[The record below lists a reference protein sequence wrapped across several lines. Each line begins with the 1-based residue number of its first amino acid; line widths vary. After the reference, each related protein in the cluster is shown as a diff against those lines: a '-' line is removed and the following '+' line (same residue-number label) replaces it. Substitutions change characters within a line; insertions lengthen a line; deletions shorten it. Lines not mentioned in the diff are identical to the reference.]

1 MVAITNTLIS
11 PGINVSEVDLTTVVP
26 RLGTTVGAI
35 AGMFPWGPMQQRILI
50 GSESQLVATYGEPNS
65 NNAETFFTAANFLS
79 YGNSLYVVRAGN
91 TTSGDANAYLSA
103 AANGGT
109 LTAGNTSAITV
120 LNEIDF
126 SNKKANNY
134 AFDANA
140 MFVAKFPGALGNSLK
155 VSICDSVN
163 GYNSNVN
170 MMALPGN
177 TVDTTVTLGV
187 SSGNTTVTVT
197 DTSNLKAGLVLY
209 SVSNTGLG
217 ITSNVTSI
225 VSVTN
230 TTAFV
235 INATPSATNAAA
247 TAAFIT
253 GKGAADTTLTLT
265 VQSGNTSVAVSD
277 TTGLKIGTVLYS
289 VSNTGLGITSGV
301 TAITNVVNSTVFIIN
316 ATPSAT
322 NAAATAAFITARGIA
337 NIAYGASN
345 LTITFASS
353 GTANIQAQ
361 NTLATAIASSFTVGD
376 VILLGNNSIGYQY
389 NKIVS
394 IVNTSN
400 TTGTGLNFVLS
411 DTYKLTADWKANT
424 SVNGNTS
431 VVNIQR
437 FWEYQNLFNAAPITS
452 QYVYLNGNTQN
463 WASNTANTPVD
474 SMHVVITD
482 NLGSFT
488 GTPGSV
494 LEVYT
499 NVSRAND
506 SIGQS
511 GQSIFWQNVLN
522 TQSNYVWALNQRS
535 DNTANTGN
543 SATVISGSNNAPFTA
558 KFVGGQDGAS
568 ESANAFTTIATA
580 YNFFQNPT
588 DVQINLVLQGKPIG
602 GTYNSGAA
610 GAITANNFNLAN
622 YLIDN
627 IATTRKD
634 CVVFVT
640 PDDSIVYNNKGNE
653 ATALVAWRNTLH
665 STSYAVMDSGY
676 KYQYDRY
683 NDVYRYVPTNGD
695 IAGLCVTTD
704 LSSDP
709 WYSPAGFN
717 RGQIKNLIRMRYNP
731 SQTDRD
737 LLYAN
742 AINPVVTFQGQGT
755 ILFGDKTLTNKP
767 SAFDRINVRRLF
779 ITIEQAI
786 RTASDYTLFEFND
799 SFTRSNFVNLIT
811 PYLKN
816 IKSLRGITDF
826 YIVCDESNNTPQR
839 IDSNQFWCDI
849 YIKPARS
856 INFIQLNFIAVATG
870 VQFTEVLGQY

>member
-91 TTSGDANAYLSA
+91 TTSNDANAYLSA
-103 AANGGT
+103 VANAAGYSVTN
-109 LTAGNTSAITV
+109 AIASSVSV

-134 AFDANA
+134 SYDANV
-140 MFVAKFPGALGNSLK
+140 MFVAKFPGAIGNSLK
-155 VSICDSVN
+155 VSVCDSVN
-163 GYNSNVN
+163 AYSSNVN
-170 MMALPGN
+170 IVSTSTTP
-177 TVDTTVTLGV
+177 DTTLTLTVT
-187 SSGNTTVTVT
+187 SGNASVTTS
-197 DTSNLKAGLVLY
+197 DTTGLKVGSVLY
-209 SVSNTGLG
+209 SLSNTGLG
-217 ITSNVTSI
+217 ITSNTTTV

-230 TTAFV
+230 TTVFV
-235 INATPSATNAAA
+235 INATPSA
-247 TAAFIT
+247 
-253 GKGAADTTLTLT
+253 
-265 VQSGNTSVAVSD
+265 
-277 TTGLKIGTVLYS
+277 
-289 VSNTGLGITSGV
+289 SNTT
-301 TAITNVVNSTVFIIN
+301 TAGFV
-316 ATPSAT
+316 
-322 NAAATAAFITARGIA
+322 TARGIA
-337 NIAYGASN
+337 NITYGSSN
-345 LTITFASS
+345 LTITFASG
-353 GTANIQAQ
+353 GTANVAAQ
-361 NTLATAIASSFTVGD
+361 NTLATSIASSFTNGD
-376 VILLGNNSIGYQY
+376 VIVLGNSSIGYQY
-389 NKIVS
+389 NKIMS
-394 IVNTSN
+394 ILNTSN
-400 TTGTGLNFVLS
+400 TTATGINFVLN
-411 DTYKLTADWKANT
+411 DTYKLTNDWKANT
-424 SVNGNTS
+424 SVNGNTT

-437 FWEYQNLFNAAPITS
+437 AWEYQNLFNAAPITS
-452 QYVYLNGNTQN
+452 TYVQLNGNTQN

-488 GTPGSV
+488 GTPGAV

-506 SIGQS
+506 AIGQS
-511 GQSIFWQNVLN
+511 GQTIFWQNVLN

-535 DNTANTGN
+535 DNTANIGN
-543 SATVISGSNNAPFTA
+543 SATVISSTNNAPFTV
-558 KFVGGQDGAS
+558 KFVNGQDGAS
-568 ESANAFTTIATA
+568 ESSNAFTTIATA
-580 YNFFQNPT
+580 YNLFQNPT

-653 ATALVAWRNTLH
+653 STALVAWRNTLH

-695 IAGLCVTTD
+695 IAGLCVATD
-704 LSSDP
+704 LATDP

-826 YIVCDESNNTPQR
+826 YVVCDESNNTPQR

-856 INFIQLNFIAVATG
+856 INFIQLNFVAVATG

>member
-11 PGINVSEVDLTTVVP
+11 PGINVAEVDLTTVVP

-91 TTSGDANAYLSA
+91 TTSNDANAYLSA
-103 AANGGT
+103 VANAAGYSVTN
-109 LTAGNTSAITV
+109 AIASSVSV

-134 AFDANA
+134 SYDANV

-155 VSICDSVN
+155 VSVCDNVN
-163 GYNSNVN
+163 AYASNVN
-170 MMALPGN
+170 IVSTSTTP
-177 TVDTTVTLGV
+177 DTTLTLTVT
-187 SSGNTTVTVT
+187 SGNASVTTS
-197 DTSNLKAGLVLY
+197 DTTGLKVGSVLY
-209 SVSNTGLG
+209 SLSNTGLG
-217 ITSNVTSI
+217 ITSNTTTV

-230 TTAFV
+230 TTVFV
-235 INATPSATNAAA
+235 INATPSA
-247 TAAFIT
+247 
-253 GKGAADTTLTLT
+253 
-265 VQSGNTSVAVSD
+265 
-277 TTGLKIGTVLYS
+277 
-289 VSNTGLGITSGV
+289 SNTT
-301 TAITNVVNSTVFIIN
+301 TAGFV
-316 ATPSAT
+316 
-322 NAAATAAFITARGIA
+322 TARGIA
-337 NIAYGASN
+337 NITYGSSN
-345 LTITFASS
+345 LTITFASG
-353 GTANIQAQ
+353 GTANVAAQ
-361 NTLATAIASSFTVGD
+361 NTLATSIASSFTNGD
-376 VILLGNNSIGYQY
+376 VIVLGNSSIGYQY
-389 NKIVS
+389 NKIMS
-394 IVNTSN
+394 ILNTSN
-400 TTGTGLNFVLS
+400 TTATGINFVLN
-411 DTYKLTADWKANT
+411 DTYKLTNDWKANT
-424 SVNGNTS
+424 SVNGNTT

-437 FWEYQNLFNAAPITS
+437 AWEYQNLFNAAPITS
-452 QYVYLNGNTQN
+452 TYVQLNGNTQN

-488 GTPGSV
+488 GTPGAV

-506 SIGQS
+506 AIGQS
-511 GQSIFWQNVLN
+511 GQTIFWQNVLN

-535 DNTANTGN
+535 DNTANIGN
-543 SATVISGSNNAPFTA
+543 SATVISSTNNAPFTV
-558 KFVGGQDGAS
+558 KFVNGQDGAS
-568 ESANAFTTIATA
+568 ESSNAFTTIATA
-580 YNFFQNPT
+580 YNLFQNPT

-640 PDDSIVYNNKGNE
+640 PDDAIVYNNKGNE
-653 ATALVAWRNTLH
+653 STALVSWRNTLH

-676 KYQYDRY
+676 KYMYDRY

-695 IAGLCVTTD
+695 IAGLCVATD
-704 LSSDP
+704 LATDP

-826 YIVCDESNNTPQR
+826 YVVCDESNNTPQR

-856 INFIQLNFIAVATG
+856 INFIQLNFVAVATG

>member
-91 TTSGDANAYLSA
+91 TTSNDANAYLSA
-103 AANGGT
+103 VANAAGYSVTN
-109 LTAGNTSAITV
+109 AIASSVSV

-134 AFDANA
+134 SYDANV
-140 MFVAKFPGALGNSLK
+140 MFVAKFPGAIGNSLK
-155 VSICDSVN
+155 VSVCDSVN
-163 GYNSNVN
+163 AYSSNVN
-170 MMALPGN
+170 IVSTSTTP
-177 TVDTTVTLGV
+177 DTTLTLTVT
-187 SSGNTTVTVT
+187 SGNASVTTS
-197 DTSNLKAGLVLY
+197 DTTGLKVGSVLY
-209 SVSNTGLG
+209 SLSNTGLG
-217 ITSNVTSI
+217 ITSNTTTV

-230 TTAFV
+230 TTVFV
-235 INATPSATNAAA
+235 INATPSA
-247 TAAFIT
+247 
-253 GKGAADTTLTLT
+253 
-265 VQSGNTSVAVSD
+265 
-277 TTGLKIGTVLYS
+277 
-289 VSNTGLGITSGV
+289 SNTT
-301 TAITNVVNSTVFIIN
+301 TAGFV
-316 ATPSAT
+316 
-322 NAAATAAFITARGIA
+322 TARGIA
-337 NIAYGASN
+337 NITYGSSN
-345 LTITFASS
+345 LTITFAYG
-353 GTANIQAQ
+353 GTANVAAQ
-361 NTLATAIASSFTVGD
+361 NTLATSIASSFTNGD
-376 VILLGNNSIGYQY
+376 VIVLGNSSIGYQY
-389 NKIVS
+389 NKIMS
-394 IVNTSN
+394 IINTSN
-400 TTGTGLNFVLS
+400 TTATGINFVLN
-411 DTYKLTADWKANT
+411 DTYKLTDDWKANT
-424 SVNGNTS
+424 SVNGNTT

-437 FWEYQNLFNAAPITS
+437 AWEYQNLFNAAPVTS
-452 QYVYLNGNTQN
+452 TYVQLNGNTQN
-463 WASNTANTPVD
+463 WVANTANTPVD
-474 SMHVVITD
+474 CMHVVITD

-506 SIGQS
+506 AIGQS

-522 TQSNYVWALNQRS
+522 TQSNYVWALNQRPG
-535 DNTANTGN
+535 NTANTGN
-543 SATVISGSNNAPFTA
+543 SATIISSTNNAPFTV
-558 KFVGGQDGAS
+558 KFVNGQDGAS
-568 ESANAFTTIATA
+568 ESSNAFTTIATA
-580 YNFFQNPT
+580 YNLFQNPT

-653 ATALVAWRNTLH
+653 STALVAWRNTLH

-695 IAGLCVTTD
+695 IAGLCVATD
-704 LSSDP
+704 LATDP

-826 YIVCDESNNTPQR
+826 YVVCDESNNTPQR

-856 INFIQLNFIAVATG
+856 INFIQLNFVAVATG

>member
-11 PGINVSEVDLTTVVP
+11 PGINVAEVDLTTVVP
-26 RLGTTVGAI
+26 RLGTTVGAV

-50 GSESQLVATYGEPNS
+50 GSESQLVDTYGKPNS

-103 AANGGT
+103 VANSGGLANVAA
-109 LTAGNTSAITV
+109 ATV

-134 AFDANA
+134 SYDANA

-155 VSICDSVN
+155 VSVCDTVN
-163 GYNSNVN
+163 GYSSNVN
-170 MMALPGN
+170 LIQSSGTIDAVLTFTTTSNATAQTCVTTDTTGLRVGMVLYSLSNTGLGLTTNTTTITAVVNTTAITTNATITANGTTTISFKDTTRAYATMSFGSSNLVFTMISAGGN
-177 TVDTTVTLGV
+177 TTSQNTFAASLASQFALGDVIAFGNSSIGTQYNKIAAISNTSTAVVITCVDTYKLATDFYANTSLN
-187 SSGNTTVTVT
+187 GNTTVT
-197 DTSNLKAGLVLY
+197 
-209 SVSNTGLG
+209 
-217 ITSNVTSI
+217 
-225 VSVTN
+225 
-230 TTAFV
+230 
-235 INATPSATNAAA
+235 P
-247 TAAFIT
+247 
-253 GKGAADTTLTLT
+253 
-265 VQSGNTSVAVSD
+265 
-277 TTGLKIGTVLYS
+277 
-289 VSNTGLGITSGV
+289 
-301 TAITNVVNSTVFIIN
+301 
-316 ATPSAT
+316 
-322 NAAATAAFITARGIA
+322 
-337 NIAYGASN
+337 
-345 LTITFASS
+345 
-353 GTANIQAQ
+353 
-361 NTLATAIASSFTVGD
+361 
-376 VILLGNNSIGYQY
+376 
-389 NKIVS
+389 
-394 IVNTSN
+394 
-400 TTGTGLNFVLS
+400 
-411 DTYKLTADWKANT
+411 
-424 SVNGNTS
+424 
-431 VVNIQR
+431 IQR
-437 FWEYQNLFNAAPITS
+437 FWEFQNLFNAAPITS
-452 QYVYLNGNTQN
+452 TYVQLNGNTQN
-463 WASNTANTPVD
+463 WAANTANTPVD
-474 SMHVVITD
+474 CMHVVITD
-482 NLGSFT
+482 NLGAFT
-488 GTPGSV
+488 GTPGAV
-494 LEVYT
+494 LEVYN

-506 SIGQS
+506 AIGQS

-522 TQSNYVWALNQRS
+522 TQSNYVWALNQRPGS
-535 DNTANTGN
+535 AANTGN
-543 SATVISGSNNAPFTA
+543 SATIISASNTAPITM
-558 KFVGGQDGAS
+558 KFAGGQDGAA
-568 ESANAFTTIATA
+568 ESTNAFTTIATA
-580 YNFFQNPT
+580 YNLFQNPT

-634 CVVFVT
+634 CVVFIT
-640 PDDSIVYNNKGNE
+640 PDDAIVYNNKGNE
-653 ATALVAWRNTLH
+653 STALVAWRNTLH
-665 STSYAVMDSGY
+665 STSYAVLDSGY

-811 PYLKN
+811 PYLRN

-856 INFIQLNFIAVATG
+856 INFIQLNFVAVATG

>member
-91 TTSGDANAYLSA
+91 TTSNDANAYLSA
-103 AANGGT
+103 VANAAGYSVTN
-109 LTAGNTSAITV
+109 AIASSVSV

-134 AFDANA
+134 SYDANV

-155 VSICDSVN
+155 VSVCDNVN
-163 GYNSNVN
+163 AYASNVN
-170 MMALPGN
+170 IVSTSTTP
-177 TVDTTVTLGV
+177 DTTLTLTVT
-187 SSGNTTVTVT
+187 SGNASVTTT
-197 DTSNLKAGLVLY
+197 DTTGLKVGAVLY
-209 SVSNTGLG
+209 SLSNTALG
-217 ITSNVTSI
+217 ISSNTTTV

-230 TTAFV
+230 TTVFV
-235 INATPSATNAAA
+235 INATPSA
-247 TAAFIT
+247 
-253 GKGAADTTLTLT
+253 
-265 VQSGNTSVAVSD
+265 
-277 TTGLKIGTVLYS
+277 
-289 VSNTGLGITSGV
+289 SNTT
-301 TAITNVVNSTVFIIN
+301 TAGFV
-316 ATPSAT
+316 
-322 NAAATAAFITARGIA
+322 TARGIA
-337 NIAYGASN
+337 NITYGSSN
-345 LTITFASS
+345 LTITFASG
-353 GTANIQAQ
+353 GTANVAAQ
-361 NTLATAIASSFTVGD
+361 NTLATSIASSFTNGD
-376 VILLGNNSIGYQY
+376 VIVLGNSSIGYQY
-389 NKIVS
+389 NKIMS
-394 IVNTSN
+394 ILNTSN
-400 TTGTGLNFVLS
+400 TTATGINFVLN
-411 DTYKLTADWKANT
+411 DTYKLTNDWKANT
-424 SVNGNTS
+424 SVNGNTT

-437 FWEYQNLFNAAPITS
+437 AWEYQNLFNAAPITS
-452 QYVYLNGNTQN
+452 TYVQLNGNTQN

-488 GTPGSV
+488 GTPGAV

-506 SIGQS
+506 AIGQS
-511 GQSIFWQNVLN
+511 GQTIFWQNVLN

-535 DNTANTGN
+535 DNTANIGN
-543 SATVISGSNNAPFTA
+543 SATVISSTNNAPFTV
-558 KFVGGQDGAS
+558 KFVNGQDGAS
-568 ESANAFTTIATA
+568 ESSNAFTTIATA
-580 YNFFQNPT
+580 YNLFQNPT

-640 PDDSIVYNNKGNE
+640 PDDAIVYNNKGNE
-653 ATALVAWRNTLH
+653 STALVSWRNTLH

-676 KYQYDRY
+676 KYMYDRY

-695 IAGLCVTTD
+695 IAGLCVATD
-704 LSSDP
+704 LATDP

-826 YIVCDESNNTPQR
+826 YVVCDESNNTPQR

-856 INFIQLNFIAVATG
+856 INFIQLNFVAVATG

>member
-11 PGINVSEVDLTTVVP
+11 PGINVAEVDLTTVVP

-91 TTSGDANAYLSA
+91 TTSNDANAYLSA
-103 AANGGT
+103 VANAAGYSVTN
-109 LTAGNTSAITV
+109 AIASSVSV

-134 AFDANA
+134 SYDANV
-140 MFVAKFPGALGNSLK
+140 MFVAKFPGAIGNSLK
-155 VSICDSVN
+155 VSVCDSVN
-163 GYNSNVN
+163 AYSSNVN
-170 MMALPGN
+170 IVSTSTTP
-177 TVDTTVTLGV
+177 DTTLTLTVT
-187 SSGNTTVTVT
+187 SGNASVTTS
-197 DTSNLKAGLVLY
+197 DTTGLKVGSVLY
-209 SVSNTGLG
+209 SLSNTGLG
-217 ITSNVTSI
+217 ITSNTTTV

-230 TTAFV
+230 TTVFV
-235 INATPSATNAAA
+235 INATPSA
-247 TAAFIT
+247 
-253 GKGAADTTLTLT
+253 
-265 VQSGNTSVAVSD
+265 
-277 TTGLKIGTVLYS
+277 
-289 VSNTGLGITSGV
+289 SNTT
-301 TAITNVVNSTVFIIN
+301 TAGFV
-316 ATPSAT
+316 
-322 NAAATAAFITARGIA
+322 TARGIA
-337 NIAYGASN
+337 NITYGSSN
-345 LTITFASS
+345 LTITFASG
-353 GTANIQAQ
+353 GTANVAAQ
-361 NTLATAIASSFTVGD
+361 NTLATSIASSFTNGD
-376 VILLGNNSIGYQY
+376 VIVLGNSSIGYQY
-389 NKIVS
+389 NKIMS
-394 IVNTSN
+394 ILNTSN
-400 TTGTGLNFVLS
+400 TTATGINFVLN
-411 DTYKLTADWKANT
+411 DTYKLTNDWKANT
-424 SVNGNTS
+424 SVNGNTT

-437 FWEYQNLFNAAPITS
+437 AWEYQNLFNAAPITS
-452 QYVYLNGNTQN
+452 TYVQLNGNTQN

-488 GTPGSV
+488 GTPGAV

-506 SIGQS
+506 AIGQS
-511 GQSIFWQNVLN
+511 GQTIFWQNVLN

-535 DNTANTGN
+535 DNTANIGN
-543 SATVISGSNNAPFTA
+543 SATVISSTNNAPFTV
-558 KFVGGQDGAS
+558 KFVNGQDGAS
-568 ESANAFTTIATA
+568 ESSNAFTTIATA
-580 YNFFQNPT
+580 YNLFQNPT

-653 ATALVAWRNTLH
+653 STALVAWRNTLH

-695 IAGLCVTTD
+695 IAGLCVATD
-704 LSSDP
+704 LATDP

-826 YIVCDESNNTPQR
+826 YVVCDESNNTPQR

-856 INFIQLNFIAVATG
+856 INFIQLNFVAVATG

>member
-35 AGMFPWGPMQQRILI
+35 AGMFPWGPMQQRILV
-50 GSESQLVATYGEPNS
+50 GTEAKLATTFGNPNS

-103 AANGGT
+103 AANGGA
-109 LTAGNTSAITV
+109 LAASNTIAITV
-120 LNEIDF
+120 LNDVDF
-126 SNKKANNY
+126 ANKKANSY
-134 AFDANA
+134 SFDANA
-140 MFVAKFPGALGNSLK
+140 MFVAKYPGALGNSLK
-155 VSICDSVN
+155 VSVCDNVN
-163 GYNSNVN
+163 AYASNVN
-170 MMALPGN
+170 IITTSTTPDCTYTL
-177 TVDTTVTLGV
+177 TVQ
-187 SSGNTTVTVT
+187 SGNTIVTAA
-197 DTSNLKAGLVLY
+197 DTTGLRAGAVLY
-209 SVSNTGLG
+209 NLSNTALG
-217 ITSNVTSI
+217 ITSNTTTI

-235 INATPSATNAAA
+235 INATP
-247 TAAFIT
+247 TASNTTTADFIT
-253 GKGAADTTLTLT
+253 T
-265 VQSGNTSVAVSD
+265 
-277 TTGLKIGTVLYS
+277 
-289 VSNTGLGITSGV
+289 
-301 TAITNVVNSTVFIIN
+301 
-316 ATPSAT
+316 
-322 NAAATAAFITARGIA
+322 RGIA
-337 NIAYGASN
+337 SIGYGSSN
-345 LTITFASS
+345 LTITFSS
-353 GTANIQAQ
+353 GVTPNVVSQ
-361 NTLATAIASSFTVGD
+361 NTLATTIATSFTNGD
-376 VILLGNNSIGYQY
+376 VIVLGNSSIGYQY
-389 NKIVS
+389 NKIS
-394 IVNTSN
+394 TIINTSN
-400 TTGTGLNFVLS
+400 TTATGLTFVLN

-431 VVNIQR
+431 VINIQR
-437 FWEYQNLFNAAPITS
+437 AWEYQNLFNAAPITS
-452 QYVYLNGNTQN
+452 TYVQLNGNTQN
-463 WASNTANTPVD
+463 WVANSANTPVD
-474 SMHVVITD
+474 CMHVVVTD

-488 GTPGSV
+488 GTPGAV

-506 SIGQS
+506 AIGQS
-511 GQSIFWQNVLN
+511 GASIFWQNVLN
-522 TQSNYVWALNQRS
+522 TQSNYVWALNARS
-535 DNTANTGN
+535 DKTANTGN
-543 SATVISGSNNAPFTA
+543 SATVISSSNNAPFTA

-568 ESANAFTTIATA
+568 ESSNAFTTIATA
-580 YNFFQNPT
+580 YNLFSNPT

-634 CVVFVT
+634 CVVFIT

-653 ATALVAWRNTLH
+653 AIALVSWRNTIH

-676 KYQYDRY
+676 KYMYDRY

-695 IAGLCVTTD
+695 IAGLCVQTD
-704 LSSDP
+704 LAADP

-731 SQTDRD
+731 SQPDRD

-742 AINPVVTFQGQGT
+742 AINPVVMFQGQGT

-799 SFTRSNFVNLIT
+799 AFTRSNFVNLIT
-811 PYLKN
+811 PYFKN

-849 YIKPARS
+849 YVKPARS
-856 INFIQLNFIAVATG
+856 INFIQLNFVAIATG

>member
-35 AGMFPWGPMQQRILI
+35 AGMFPWGPMQQRILVDT
-50 GSESQLVATYGEPNS
+50 EATLATTFGEPNS

-103 AANGGT
+103 AANGGA
-109 LTAGNTSAITV
+109 LAASNTIAITV
-120 LNEIDF
+120 LNDVDF
-126 SNKKANNY
+126 ANKKANSY
-134 AFDANA
+134 SFDANA
-140 MFVAKFPGALGNSLK
+140 MFVAKYPGALGNSLK
-155 VSICDSVN
+155 VSVCDNVN
-163 GYNSNVN
+163 AYASNVN
-170 MMALPGN
+170 IVSTSTTPDSTYTL
-177 TVDTTVTLGV
+177 TVQ
-187 SSGNTTVTVT
+187 SGNTIVTAA
-197 DTSNLKAGLVLY
+197 DTTGLRAGTVLY
-209 SVSNTGLG
+209 NLSNTALG
-217 ITSNVTSI
+217 ITSNTTTI

-235 INATPSATNAAA
+235 INATP
-247 TAAFIT
+247 TASNTTTADFIT
-253 GKGAADTTLTLT
+253 T
-265 VQSGNTSVAVSD
+265 
-277 TTGLKIGTVLYS
+277 
-289 VSNTGLGITSGV
+289 
-301 TAITNVVNSTVFIIN
+301 
-316 ATPSAT
+316 
-322 NAAATAAFITARGIA
+322 RGIA
-337 NIAYGASN
+337 SIGYGSSN
-345 LTITFASS
+345 LTITFGS
-353 GTANIQAQ
+353 GTTPNVTSQ
-361 NTLATAIASSFTVGD
+361 NTLATTIAASFTNGD
-376 VILLGNNSIGYQY
+376 VIVLGNSSIGYQY
-389 NKIVS
+389 NKIS
-394 IVNTSN
+394 TIINTSN
-400 TTGTGLNFVLS
+400 TTATGLTFVLN

-431 VVNIQR
+431 VINIQR
-437 FWEYQNLFNAAPITS
+437 AWEYQNLFNAAPITS
-452 QYVYLNGNTQN
+452 TYVQLNGNTQN
-463 WASNTANTPVD
+463 WAANSANTPVD
-474 SMHVVITD
+474 CMHVVVTD

-488 GTPGSV
+488 GTPGAV

-506 SIGQS
+506 AIGQS
-511 GQSIFWQNVLN
+511 GASIFWQNVLN
-522 TQSNYVWALNQRS
+522 TQSNYVWALNARS
-535 DNTANTGN
+535 DKTANTGN
-543 SATVISGSNNAPFTA
+543 SATVISSSNNAPFTA

-580 YNFFQNPT
+580 YNLFSNPT

-634 CVVFVT
+634 CVVFIT

-653 ATALVAWRNTLH
+653 STALVAWRNTLH

-676 KYQYDRY
+676 KYMYDRY

-704 LSSDP
+704 LSNDP

-826 YIVCDESNNTPQR
+826 YIVCDESNNTPDR

-849 YIKPARS
+849 YVKPARS
-856 INFIQLNFIAVATG
+856 INFIQLNFVAVATG

>member
-35 AGMFPWGPMQQRILI
+35 AGMFPWGPMQERILI

-103 AANGGT
+103 AANGGA
-109 LTAGNTSAITV
+109 LAASNTIAITV
-120 LNEIDF
+120 LNDVDF
-126 SNKKANNY
+126 ANKKANSY
-134 AFDANA
+134 SFDANA
-140 MFVAKFPGALGNSLK
+140 MFVAKYPGALGNSLK
-155 VSICDSVN
+155 VSVCDNVN
-163 GYNSNVN
+163 AYASNVN
-170 MMALPGN
+170 IVSTSTTPDSTYTL
-177 TVDTTVTLGV
+177 TVQ
-187 SSGNTTVTVT
+187 SGNTIVTAA
-197 DTSNLKAGLVLY
+197 DTTGLRAGTVLY
-209 SVSNTGLG
+209 NLSNTALG
-217 ITSNVTSI
+217 ITSNTTTI

-235 INATPSATNAAA
+235 INATP
-247 TAAFIT
+247 TASNTTTADFIT
-253 GKGAADTTLTLT
+253 T
-265 VQSGNTSVAVSD
+265 
-277 TTGLKIGTVLYS
+277 
-289 VSNTGLGITSGV
+289 
-301 TAITNVVNSTVFIIN
+301 
-316 ATPSAT
+316 
-322 NAAATAAFITARGIA
+322 RGIA
-337 NIAYGASN
+337 SIGYGSSN
-345 LTITFASS
+345 LTITFGS
-353 GTANIQAQ
+353 GTTPNVTSQ
-361 NTLATAIASSFTVGD
+361 NTLATTIAASFTNGD
-376 VILLGNNSIGYQY
+376 VIVLGNSSIGYQY
-389 NKIVS
+389 NKIS
-394 IVNTSN
+394 TIINTSN
-400 TTGTGLNFVLS
+400 TTATGLTFVLN

-431 VVNIQR
+431 VINIQR
-437 FWEYQNLFNAAPITS
+437 AWEYQSLFNAAPITS
-452 QYVYLNGNTQN
+452 TYVQLNGNTQN
-463 WASNTANTPVD
+463 WAANSANTPVD
-474 SMHVVITD
+474 CMHVVVTD

-488 GTPGSV
+488 GTPGAV

-506 SIGQS
+506 AIGQS
-511 GQSIFWQNVLN
+511 GASIFWQNVLN
-522 TQSNYVWALNQRS
+522 TQSNYVWALNARS
-535 DNTANTGN
+535 DKTANTGN
-543 SATVISGSNNAPFTA
+543 SATVISSSNNAPFTA

-568 ESANAFTTIATA
+568 ESSNAFTTIATA
-580 YNFFQNPT
+580 YNLFSNPT

-634 CVVFVT
+634 CVVFIT

-653 ATALVAWRNTLH
+653 STALVAWRNTLH

-676 KYQYDRY
+676 KYMYDRY

-695 IAGLCVTTD
+695 IAGLCVATD
-704 LSSDP
+704 LATDP

-826 YIVCDESNNTPQR
+826 YIVCDESNNTPDR

-849 YIKPARS
+849 YVKPARS
-856 INFIQLNFIAVATG
+856 INFIQLNFVAVATG

>member
-35 AGMFPWGPMQQRILI
+35 AGMFPWGPMQQRILVDT
-50 GSESQLVATYGEPNS
+50 EATLSTTFGEPNS

-103 AANGGT
+103 AANGGA
-109 LTAGNTSAITV
+109 LAASNTIAITV
-120 LNEIDF
+120 LNDVDF
-126 SNKKANNY
+126 ANKKANSY
-134 AFDANA
+134 SFDANA
-140 MFVAKFPGALGNSLK
+140 MFVAKYPGALGNSLK
-155 VSICDSVN
+155 VSVCDNVN
-163 GYNSNVN
+163 AYASNVN
-170 MMALPGN
+170 IVSTSTTPDSTYTL
-177 TVDTTVTLGV
+177 TVQ
-187 SSGNTTVTVT
+187 SGNTIVTAA
-197 DTSNLKAGLVLY
+197 DTTGLRAGTVLY
-209 SVSNTGLG
+209 NLSNTALG
-217 ITSNVTSI
+217 ITSNTTTI

-235 INATPSATNAAA
+235 INATP
-247 TAAFIT
+247 TASNTTTADFIT
-253 GKGAADTTLTLT
+253 T
-265 VQSGNTSVAVSD
+265 
-277 TTGLKIGTVLYS
+277 
-289 VSNTGLGITSGV
+289 
-301 TAITNVVNSTVFIIN
+301 
-316 ATPSAT
+316 
-322 NAAATAAFITARGIA
+322 RGIA
-337 NIAYGASN
+337 SIGYGSSN
-345 LTITFASS
+345 LTITFGS
-353 GTANIQAQ
+353 GTTPNVTSQ
-361 NTLATAIASSFTVGD
+361 NTLATTIAASFTNGD
-376 VILLGNNSIGYQY
+376 VIVLGNSSIGYQY
-389 NKIVS
+389 NKIS
-394 IVNTSN
+394 TIINTSN
-400 TTGTGLNFVLS
+400 TTATGLTFVLN

-431 VVNIQR
+431 VINIQR
-437 FWEYQNLFNAAPITS
+437 AWEYQNLFNAAPITS
-452 QYVYLNGNTQN
+452 TYVQLNGNTQN
-463 WASNTANTPVD
+463 WAANSANTPVD
-474 SMHVVITD
+474 CMHVVVTD

-488 GTPGSV
+488 GTPGAV

-506 SIGQS
+506 AIGQS
-511 GQSIFWQNVLN
+511 GASIFWQNVLN
-522 TQSNYVWALNQRS
+522 TQSNYVWALNARS
-535 DNTANTGN
+535 DKTANTGN
-543 SATVISGSNNAPFTA
+543 SATVISSSNNAPFTA

-568 ESANAFTTIATA
+568 ESSNAFTTIATA
-580 YNFFQNPT
+580 YNLFSNPT

-634 CVVFVT
+634 CVVFIT

-653 ATALVAWRNTLH
+653 STALVAWRNTLH

-676 KYQYDRY
+676 KYMYDRY

-695 IAGLCVTTD
+695 IAGLCVATD
-704 LSSDP
+704 LATDP

-826 YIVCDESNNTPQR
+826 YIVCDESNNTPDR

-849 YIKPARS
+849 YVKPARS
-856 INFIQLNFIAVATG
+856 INFIQLNFVAVATG

>member
-11 PGINVSEVDLTTVVP
+11 PGINVAEVDLTTVVP

-91 TTSGDANAYLSA
+91 TTSNDANAYLSA
-103 AANGGT
+103 VANAAGYSVTN
-109 LTAGNTSAITV
+109 AIASSVSV

-134 AFDANA
+134 SYDANV

-155 VSICDSVN
+155 VSVCDNVN
-163 GYNSNVN
+163 AYASNVN
-170 MMALPGN
+170 IVSTSTTP
-177 TVDTTVTLGV
+177 DTTLTLTVT
-187 SSGNTTVTVT
+187 SGNASVTTS
-197 DTSNLKAGLVLY
+197 DTTGLKVGSVLY
-209 SVSNTGLG
+209 SLSNTGLG
-217 ITSNVTSI
+217 ITSNTTTV

-230 TTAFV
+230 TTVFV
-235 INATPSATNAAA
+235 INATPSA
-247 TAAFIT
+247 
-253 GKGAADTTLTLT
+253 
-265 VQSGNTSVAVSD
+265 
-277 TTGLKIGTVLYS
+277 
-289 VSNTGLGITSGV
+289 SNTT
-301 TAITNVVNSTVFIIN
+301 TAGFV
-316 ATPSAT
+316 
-322 NAAATAAFITARGIA
+322 TARGIA
-337 NIAYGASN
+337 NITYGSSN
-345 LTITFASS
+345 LTITFASG
-353 GTANIQAQ
+353 GTANVAAQ
-361 NTLATAIASSFTVGD
+361 NTLATSIASSFTNGD
-376 VILLGNNSIGYQY
+376 VIVLGNSSIGYQY
-389 NKIVS
+389 NKIMS
-394 IVNTSN
+394 IINTSN
-400 TTGTGLNFVLS
+400 TTATGINFVLN
-411 DTYKLTADWKANT
+411 DTYKLTDDWKANT
-424 SVNGNTS
+424 SVNGNTT

-437 FWEYQNLFNAAPITS
+437 AWEYQNLFNAAPVTS
-452 QYVYLNGNTQN
+452 TYVQLNGNTQN
-463 WASNTANTPVD
+463 WVANTANTPVD
-474 SMHVVITD
+474 CMHVVITD

-506 SIGQS
+506 AIGQS

-522 TQSNYVWALNQRS
+522 TQSNYVWALNQRPG
-535 DNTANTGN
+535 NTANTGN
-543 SATVISGSNNAPFTA
+543 SATIISSTNNAPFTV
-558 KFVGGQDGAS
+558 KFVNGQDGAS

-580 YNFFQNPT
+580 YNLFQNPT

-640 PDDSIVYNNKGNE
+640 PDDAIVYNNKGNE
-653 ATALVAWRNTLH
+653 STALVSWRNTLH

-676 KYQYDRY
+676 KYMYDRY

-695 IAGLCVTTD
+695 IAGLCVATD
-704 LSSDP
+704 LATDP

-826 YIVCDESNNTPQR
+826 YIVCDESNNTAQR
-839 IDSNQFWCDI
+839 IDANQFWCDI

-856 INFIQLNFIAVATG
+856 INFIQLNFVAVATG

>member
-35 AGMFPWGPMQQRILI
+35 AGMFPWGPMQERILI

-91 TTSGDANAYLSA
+91 TTSNDANAYLSA
-103 AANGGT
+103 VANAAGYNVT
-109 LTAGNTSAITV
+109 NAIASSVSV

-134 AFDANA
+134 SYDANV

-155 VSICDSVN
+155 VSVCDNVN
-163 GYNSNVN
+163 AYASNVN
-170 MMALPGN
+170 IVSTSTTP
-177 TVDTTVTLGV
+177 DTTLTLTVT
-187 SSGNTTVTVT
+187 SGNASVTTT
-197 DTSNLKAGLVLY
+197 DTTGLKAGAVLY
-209 SVSNTGLG
+209 SLSNTALG
-217 ITSNVTSI
+217 ITSNTTTV

-230 TTAFV
+230 TTVFV
-235 INATPSATNAAA
+235 INATPSA
-247 TAAFIT
+247 
-253 GKGAADTTLTLT
+253 
-265 VQSGNTSVAVSD
+265 
-277 TTGLKIGTVLYS
+277 
-289 VSNTGLGITSGV
+289 SNTT
-301 TAITNVVNSTVFIIN
+301 TASFV
-316 ATPSAT
+316 
-322 NAAATAAFITARGIA
+322 TARGIA
-337 NIAYGASN
+337 NITYGSSN
-345 LTITFASS
+345 LTITFAS
-353 GTANIQAQ
+353 GGAANVTAQ
-361 NTLATAIASSFTVGD
+361 NTLATSIASSFSNGD
-376 VILLGNNSIGYQY
+376 VIVLGNSSIGYQY
-389 NKIVS
+389 NKIMS
-394 IVNTSN
+394 ILNTSN
-400 TTGTGLNFVLS
+400 TTATGVTFVLN
-411 DTYKLTADWKANT
+411 DTYKLTNDWKANT
-424 SVNGNTS
+424 SVNGNTT

-437 FWEYQNLFNAAPITS
+437 AWEYQNLFNAAPITS
-452 QYVYLNGNTQN
+452 TYVQLNGNTQN
-463 WASNTANTPVD
+463 WVANTANTPVD
-474 SMHVVITD
+474 CMHVVITD

-506 SIGQS
+506 AIGQS
-511 GQSIFWQNVLN
+511 GASIFWQNVLN

-543 SATVISGSNNAPFTA
+543 SATVISSTNNAPFTA

-580 YNFFQNPT
+580 YNLFQNPT

-634 CVVFVT
+634 CVVFIT

-653 ATALVAWRNTLH
+653 STALVAWRNTLH

-676 KYQYDRY
+676 KYMYDRY

-695 IAGLCVTTD
+695 IAGLCVATD
-704 LSSDP
+704 LATDP

-731 SQTDRD
+731 SQNDRD

-826 YIVCDESNNTPQR
+826 YVVCDESNNTPDR

-856 INFIQLNFIAVATG
+856 INFIQLNFVAVATG